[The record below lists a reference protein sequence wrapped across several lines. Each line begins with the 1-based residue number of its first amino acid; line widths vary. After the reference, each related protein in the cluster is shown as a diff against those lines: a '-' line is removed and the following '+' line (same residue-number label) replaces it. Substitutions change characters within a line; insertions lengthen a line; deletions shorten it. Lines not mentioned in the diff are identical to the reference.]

1 MACGLRTKGLRAM
14 RVRMGRDS
22 LMVDPTGGGGVLTD
36 GICSGADGARLQV
49 KTRPP
54 WCSPYSAGSHTR
66 WAPSPLRRRN
76 LRDHTGG

>member
-49 KTRPP
+49 KLAHLGAHLTVLV
-54 WCSPYSAGSHTR
+54 HT
-66 WAPSPLRRRN
+66 
-76 LRDHTGG
+76 HGGRLHR